1 MSYVTNNTRL
11 WGDYMNITGLI
22 LKQIRTN
29 KGISL
34 QDAAKDI
41 VTSSYLSK
49 VEHGDNEISFS
60 KMLLLLNRLNV
71 SMSEYMTEYETHIP
85 DFETTI
91 NHALNAAYESL
102 NVEQLKIIQNK
113 IMHEWNQ
120 AKSANIYNQYII
132 AKVFIADLSDKD
144 LAPQDI
150 TYIQNY
156 LFNIEQWSRYEYWFF
171 STTLILL
178 PENVILALASDLL
191 LKSDFSSKN
200 IQNLETYTGLLLN
213 IAIKGIH
220 NNNFQLIKLIL
231 PTAKKNAFAN
241 TNLQHRLIA
250 AYIEGIYLL
259 HQGFLDQ
266 GHEQVAKTLATMR
279 FLQEPVLADRF
290 KKIYQYFLEQN

>member
-1 MSYVTNNTRL
+1 
-11 WGDYMNITGLI
+11 MNITGLI

-49 VEHGDNEISFS
+49 VEHGENEISFS

-85 DFETTI
+85 DFETAI
-91 NHALNAAYESL
+91 NRDLTAAYESL
-102 NVEQLKIIQNK
+102 SIEQLKIIQNK
-113 IMHEWNQ
+113 IMHEWNKE
-120 AKSANIYNQYII
+120 KSSNIYNQYII
-132 AKVFIADLSDKD
+132 AKVFIADLSDND

-150 TYIQNY
+150 AYIQNY

-171 STTLILL
+171 STTLIRL
-178 PENVILALASDLL
+178 PENVILALARDLL

-200 IQNLETYTGLLLN
+200 IQNLDTYTGLLLN

-231 PTAKKNAFAN
+231 PTAKKNAFTN

-250 AYIEGIYLL
+250 SYIEGLYLL

-266 GHEQVAKTLATMR
+266 GHGQVEKTLATMR
-279 FLQEPVLADRF
+279 FMQEPALADRF
-290 KKIYQYFLEQN
+290 EKIYQYFLEQN